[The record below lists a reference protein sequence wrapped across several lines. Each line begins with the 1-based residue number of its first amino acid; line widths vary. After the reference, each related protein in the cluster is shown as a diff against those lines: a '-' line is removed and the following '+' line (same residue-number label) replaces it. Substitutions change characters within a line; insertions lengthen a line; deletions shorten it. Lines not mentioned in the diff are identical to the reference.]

1 MDETVV
7 NTDGIVEGSML
18 PMVDECEAEE
28 EVEVEGTSGVS
39 EPVVVDSSVEKPL
52 VELGTVGVLVVGCV
66 VEYMCK
72 VDDGKVVKVVIVAK
86 GFVWSVPEVDIVN
99 VVNAGVVGLGD
110 AVAVLLCTV
119 SVTVSTVGIVVLVE
133 PICEV
138 VVSLVVVVERVV
150 TSGDTGMS
158 PIEALSTANKS
169 LNQKSESC
177 QGIRPNY
184 HLNILT

>member
-1 MDETVV
+1 M

-39 EPVVVDSSVEKPL
+39 EPVVLDSSVEIPL
-52 VELGTVGVLVVGCV
+52 VELGTVVSVVGCV
-66 VEYMCK
+66 VEDVCN
-72 VDDGKVVKVVIVAK
+72 VDDGKVGKVVIVAK
-86 GFVWSVPEVDIVN
+86 GFVLSVPEVDIVN
-99 VVNAGVVGLGD
+99 VVDAGVIGLGD

-119 SVTVSTVGIVVLVE
+119 SVIVSTVGIVVLVE
-133 PICEV
+133 LICEV
-138 VVSLVVVVERVV
+138 VV

-169 LNQKSESC
+169 PSEVNVLDL
-177 QGIRPNY
+177 I
-184 HLNILT
+184 TT